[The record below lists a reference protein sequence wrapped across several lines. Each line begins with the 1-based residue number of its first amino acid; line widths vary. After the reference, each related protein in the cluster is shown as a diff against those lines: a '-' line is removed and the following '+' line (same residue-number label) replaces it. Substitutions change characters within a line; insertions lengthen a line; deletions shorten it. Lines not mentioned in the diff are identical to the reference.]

1 MRQKETNM
9 TNIASASFTH
19 LETMNVL
26 TSTLP
31 NDLFQEITGDIADL
45 SKDSEPYNDRLIGHI
60 QEEYSLD
67 HSIEKVSSFVI
78 ALANAWTESNPGH
91 LNGMQDNQE
100 EFYIEGMWVNKQRKY
115 EFNPIHNHSGDL
127 SFVIWMKIPYNLA
140 DEENYFPLV
149 PKTLSSYTSKFCF
162 VHTDAL
168 GRITQFPVPVDKS
181 FEGTIVIFPS
191 QLHHTVYPFYTSDDY
206 RISISGN
213 IKRKDVI

>member
-1 MRQKETNM
+1 M
-9 TNIASASFTH
+9 TNTTNASFTH

-45 SKDSEPYNDRLIGHI
+45 SKNSEPYNDRLIGHI

-91 LNGMQDNQE
+91 LNGIQDNQQ

-127 SFVIWMKIPYNLA
+127 SFVIWMNIPYNLA

-149 PKTLSSYTSKFCF
+149 SKGQTSYTSKFCF
-162 VHTDAL
+162 VYTDTL
-168 GRITQFPVPVDKS
+168 GKIKQLPVPVDKS
-181 FEGTIVIFPS
+181 FEGTIVMFPAS
-191 QLHHTVYPFYTSDDY
+191 LHHTVYPFYTSDDY

-213 IKRKDVI
+213 IKRKDLIK